1 MTTTLAE
8 RPARNGSTPALPEH
22 LPRPADIAVASPPA
36 ESSVTPA
43 PVRQAAGGTPER
55 EAERRR
61 RFRWSRAQKPKLDEE
76 TAAVVAAQR
85 FCWAWLAF
93 ATTISIGANFT
104 HSWMTA
110 PENIRVL
117 ASIMSLCPPIFL
129 LGSTHHGVLLIKARR
144 FGWPFVMS
152 LMMTILLAALSFRL
166 SYDAISSLVTMLG
179 TAPQRAGIWPIIN
192 DLSIVNSTLGLFV
205 LTRNRNKKRTA
216 GGSTS
221 TAGLRGWLAA
231 KIAGPA
237 EIDLAGLVDGS
248 PMSAPERELW
258 WHRVATVVKARNEH
272 VKAVADRSADEIAEV
287 LRLTFDD
294 DVPQRKIVDMMP
306 NVNHHRIV
314 RAITNAG
321 AEVLKRTAPEAAESS
336 E

>member
-8 RPARNGSTPALPEH
+8 RPTRNGSAPAMPEQLP
-22 LPRPADIAVASPPA
+22 PRAADISVASPPA
-36 ESSVTPA
+36 APSVTPA
-43 PVRQAAGGTPER
+43 PELESSGVPER
-55 EAERRR
+55 QAERRG

-216 GGSTS
+216 GGSTN

-248 PMSAPERELW
+248 PLSAPERELW

-294 DVPQRKIVDMMP
+294 DVPQRKIVDMKP
-306 NVNHHRIV
+306 YINHHRIV

-321 AEVLKRTAPEAAESS
+321 AEVLKRTAPETAESS